1 MGGDGQAQGEYGHFV
16 GRGDASGCVA
26 KVIVEGVLR
35 VHVGMSSLR
44 VSPAGMSHEM
54 VTSRECSIR
63 DCMS

>member
-35 VHVGMSSLR
+35 VPRGDVELAR
-44 VSPAGMSHEM
+44 LAG
-54 VTSRECSIR
+54 R
-63 DCMS
+63 DVARDGDVA